1 MILWGLEF
9 EEQIGFIGDDG
20 SKRVLD
26 RVKSDLF
33 KERAKGI
40 LILCSERF
48 LKRFYS
54 DIKNQSDCETSFNLG
69 SNKISFIH
77 CKKKNLMFR
86 NFSLISGYCNLEKLR
101 KDFCFPKELN
111 EAEIMER
118 WFTTVKEEFGL
129 QKRQIIMYNKSGIEE
144 RISFKSLSKM
154 EYNEDLPKTEAER
167 TVVFNYFR
175 DHLIKKSGRIYGVL
189 DSKIGKFQNV
199 LKIDLGNFYGFIL
212 ATTPFIKG
220 NPFKVLKGQ
229 IPLKKELLPFEIRQR
244 FIDNYKKGHREL
256 SPGLKALYKGA
267 NNLTIGRSENLDIYL
282 NRNRKSIASLL
293 QPQHGFTVIEKGF
306 DLMETYTKI
315 FEDFGFLVI
324 ARDTDSLKILVGE
337 RFDEALKIVNCINQ
351 TNVGIL
357 KESGFSEEDANCG
370 IGQFKNEG
378 FCLDFYQIADKQYC
392 WRDSNG
398 EFGITCAGLS
408 EERKEELIKNV
419 KDFDSFVNSLKEE
432 IKRPKTKIKIR
443 ILSSKEFGF

>member
-9 EEQIGFIGDDG
+9 EEQIGFLGDDG
-20 SKRVLD
+20 SRVVLD
-26 RVKSDLF
+26 RVKNDLF
-33 KERAKGI
+33 KERTRGI

-69 SNKISFIH
+69 SNKISFIR

-111 EAEIMER
+111 EAQIMEK

-154 EYNEDLPKTEAER
+154 EYNGDLPKTEAEK
-167 TVVFNYFR
+167 TIVFNYFK
-175 DHLIKKSGRIYGVL
+175 DHLIKKSGRVYGVL

-244 FIDNYKKGHREL
+244 FIDNYKKGHRAL
-256 SPGLKALYKGA
+256 SPGLKTLYKGA

-282 NRNRKSIASLL
+282 NRNRNSIASLL

-306 DLMETYTKI
+306 DLMEIFTKI
-315 FEDFGFLVI
+315 FEESGFPVI

-337 RFDEALKIVNCINQ
+337 RLDEALKIVNYINQ

-408 EERKEELIKNV
+408 EERKEELIKNA
-419 KDFDSFVNSLKEE
+419 KDFDSFVSDLKEA
-432 IKRPKTKIKIR
+432 IRRPKTKIKIR